1 MNSENFYSQLRLLD
15 NFRDIT
21 EPENF
26 VDVPDD
32 WYIVVTDI
40 RGSTKAIEAGKYKE
54 VNLLGACSIV
64 AVLNAVGKIEI
75 PFVFGGDGA
84 SLLIS
89 PSLLPAAKI
98 ALLATQQM
106 ANTEFDMDLRV
117 GAVPVKVAVAANYPV
132 KIAKF
137 KVSENYSQAVFIG
150 GGLTR
155 AAELIKDPVAGNI
168 YTFKNKNYGI
178 AATAD
183 FSGLECRWQDIP
195 SKYGEIVTLLVMVRE
210 EFGQHNY
217 QFYKKVIEKIEY
229 IYGKEDCLNPVDRE
243 NLKLTLNS
251 INLVKETLVMASNA
265 NWLERQLYLS
275 KIQLETAL
283 GSLLMNLK
291 VKTEELDWGVYK
303 DIAIAATDYRKF
315 DDMLRMVISGN
326 AWQRSQLT
334 EYLEQNYGEGTLVYG
349 LHVADRALMTCLV
362 FERNGQQVHFIDG
375 ADGGYALAAKDMK
388 QRMIKQL
395 IVDS

>member
-1 MNSENFYSQLRLLD
+1 MNSENFYSQLPLLD
-15 NFRDIT
+15 NFLKIT
-21 EPENF
+21 EIGNF

-32 WYIVVTDI
+32 WYIIVTDI
-40 RGSTKAIEAGKYKE
+40 RGSTKALEAGKYKE

-64 AVLNAVGKIEI
+64 AVLNVAGKTEI

-84 SLLIS
+84 SLLMG
-89 PSLLPAAKI
+89 PSLLPAAQK
-98 ALLATQQM
+98 ALLATQQL
-106 ANTEFDMDLRV
+106 AKTEFDLDLRV
-117 GAVPVKVAVAANYPV
+117 GVVPVKVVVAANYQL

-150 GGLTR
+150 GGLTH
-155 AAELIKDPVAGNI
+155 ATDLIKDSAAGNI
-168 YTFKNKNYGI
+168 YSIKNNGVSS
-178 AATAD
+178 TAD

-195 SKYGEIVTLLVMVRE
+195 SKYGEILTLLVMVRAD
-210 EFGQHNY
+210 FGQQSH
-217 QFYKKVIEKIEY
+217 QFYRNILKKIQY
-229 IYGKEDCLNPVDRE
+229 IYGEENSLNPIDRK

-251 INLVKETLVMASNA
+251 TKLIKETLVRASSA
-265 NWLERQLYLS
+265 SWLDRQLYLS

-326 AWQRSQLT
+326 EWRRKKLT
-334 EYLEQNYGEGTLVYG
+334 AYLERNYREGKLVYG
-349 LHVADRALMTCLV
+349 LHVSDRALMTCLV
-362 FERNGQQVHFIDG
+362 FERGGQQVHFVDG

-388 QRMIKQL
+388 QRMKE
-395 IVDS
+395 

>member
-1 MNSENFYSQLRLLD
+1 MNSENFYSQLPLLD
-15 NFRDIT
+15 NFLQIT
-21 EPENF
+21 EIGNF

-64 AVLNAVGKIEI
+64 AVLNVAGETEI

-84 SLLIS
+84 SLLMG
-89 PSLLPAAKI
+89 PSLLPAAQK
-98 ALLATQQM
+98 ALLATQQL
-106 ANTEFDMDLRV
+106 AKTEFDMDLRV
-117 GAVPVKVAVAANYPV
+117 GVVPVKVVVAANYPV

-155 AAELIKDPVAGNI
+155 ATELIKDQVAGNI
-168 YTFKNKNYGI
+168 YSIKNNGVSPK
-178 AATAD
+178 AD

-195 SKYGEIVTLLVMVRE
+195 SKYGEIVTLLVMVRSD
-210 EFGQHNY
+210 FYPQNH
-217 QFYKKVIEKIEY
+217 QFYRNILKKIQY
-229 IYGKEDCLNPVDRE
+229 IYGKENSLNPIDRK

-251 INLVKETLVMASNA
+251 TKLIAETLVRASSA
-265 NWLERQLYLS
+265 SWLDRQLYLS

-326 AWQRSQLT
+326 EWRRKKLT
-334 EYLEQNYGEGTLVYG
+334 GYLEKNYREGKLVYG
-349 LHVADRALMTCLV
+349 LHVSDRALMTCLV
-362 FERNGQQVHFIDG
+362 FERGGQQVHFVDG
-375 ADGGYALAAKDMK
+375 ADGGYALAAKEMK
-388 QRMIKQL
+388 QRINE
-395 IVDS
+395 

>member
-1 MNSENFYSQLRLLD
+1 
-15 NFRDIT
+15 
-21 EPENF
+21 
-26 VDVPDD
+26 
-32 WYIVVTDI
+32 
-40 RGSTKAIEAGKYKE
+40 
-54 VNLLGACSIV
+54 LGACSIV
-64 AVLNAVGKIEI
+64 AVLNVAGETEI

-84 SLLIS
+84 SLLMG
-89 PSLLPAAKI
+89 PSLLPAAQK
-98 ALLATQQM
+98 ALLATQQL
-106 ANTEFDMDLRV
+106 AKREFDMDLRV
-117 GAVPVKVAVAANYPV
+117 GVVPVKVVVAANYPL

-155 AAELIKDPVAGNI
+155 ATELIKDPVAGNI
-168 YTFKNKNYGI
+168 YSIKNNGVSS
-178 AATAD
+178 TAD

-195 SKYGEIVTLLVMVRE
+195 SKYGEIVTLLVMVRSD
-210 EFGQHNY
+210 FGPQSH
-217 QFYKKVIEKIEY
+217 QFYRNILKKIQY
-229 IYGKEDCLNPVDRE
+229 IYGKENSLNPIDRK

-251 INLVKETLVMASNA
+251 AKLIKETLVRASSA
-265 NWLERQLYLS
+265 SWLDRQLYLS

-326 AWQRSQLT
+326 EWRRKKLT
-334 EYLEQNYGEGTLVYG
+334 GYLERNYREGKLVYG
-349 LHVADRALMTCLV
+349 LHVSDRALMTCLV
-362 FERNGQQVHFIDG
+362 FERGGQQVHFVDG

-388 QRMIKQL
+388 QRMNE
-395 IVDS
+395 

>member
-1 MNSENFYSQLRLLD
+1 MNSENFYSALPLLD
-15 NFRDIT
+15 NFLKIT
-21 EPENF
+21 DLGNF

-54 VNLLGACSIV
+54 VNLLGACSIA
-64 AVLNAVGKIEI
+64 AVLNVAGKIEI
-75 PFVFGGDGA
+75 PFIFGGDGA
-84 SLLIS
+84 SLLMG

-106 ANTEFDMDLRV
+106 AKTEFDMDLRV
-117 GAVPVKVAVAANYPV
+117 GAVPVKVVVAANYPV

-155 AAELIKDPVAGNI
+155 ATELIKDPAAGNI
-168 YTFKNKNYGI
+168 YSIKNPGVSE
-178 AATAD
+178 TAD

-210 EFGQHNY
+210 DFGQQSH
-217 QFYKKVIEKIEY
+217 QFYRKIIKKIEY
-229 IYGKEDCLNPVDRE
+229 IYGKENSFNPIDRE

-251 INLVKETLVMASNA
+251 AKLIKETQVRASSDS
-265 NWLERQLYLS
+265 WLDRQMYLS
-275 KIQLETAL
+275 KIQLETAV

-326 AWQRSQLT
+326 EWRRKKLT
-334 EYLEQNYGEGTLVYG
+334 RYLERNYREGKLVYG
-349 LHVADRALMTCLV
+349 LQVSDRALMTCLV
-362 FERNGQQVHFIDG
+362 FERSGRQVHFVDG

-388 QRMIKQL
+388 QRMQN
-395 IVDS
+395 

>member
-1 MNSENFYSQLRLLD
+1 MNSENFYSQLPLLD
-15 NFRDIT
+15 NFLKIT
-21 EPENF
+21 DLGNF
-26 VDVPDD
+26 CDVPDD

-64 AVLNAVGKIEI
+64 AVLNVAGPTEI

-84 SLLIS
+84 SLLIG

-98 ALLATQQM
+98 ALLATQQL
-106 ANTEFDMDLRV
+106 AKTEFDMDLRV
-117 GAVPVKVAVAANYPV
+117 GVVPVKVVVAANYSV

-155 AAELIKDPVAGNI
+155 ATELIKDPAAGNI
-168 YTFKNKNYGI
+168 YSIKNNGI
-178 AATAD
+178 SATAD

-195 SKYGEIVTLLVMVRE
+195 STYGEIVTLLVMVRSD
-210 EFGQHNY
+210 FGQQSH
-217 QFYKKVIEKIEY
+217 QFYRNILKKIQY
-229 IYGKEDCLNPVDRE
+229 IYGKEDCLNPIARK

-251 INLVKETLVMASNA
+251 AKLIKETLVRASNA
-265 NWLERQLYLS
+265 SWLDRQLYLS
-275 KIQLETAL
+275 KIQLETGL

-303 DIAIAATDYRKF
+303 DMAIAATDYRKF

-326 AWQRSQLT
+326 EWRRKKLT
-334 EYLEQNYGEGTLVYG
+334 GYLERNYREGKLVYG
-349 LHVADRALMTCLV
+349 LHVSDRALMTCLV
-362 FERNGQQVHFIDG
+362 FERGGQQVHFIDG
-375 ADGGYALAAKDMK
+375 ADGGYTLAAKDMK
-388 QRMIKQL
+388 QRMNE
-395 IVDS
+395 

>member
-1 MNSENFYSQLRLLD
+1 MNSENFYSQLPLLD
-15 NFRDIT
+15 NFLKIT
-21 EPENF
+21 DLGNF

-64 AVLNAVGKIEI
+64 AVLNAAGETEI

-84 SLLIS
+84 SLLMG
-89 PSLLPAAKI
+89 PSLLPAAQK
-98 ALLATQQM
+98 ALLATQQL
-106 ANTEFDMDLRV
+106 AKREFDMDLRV
-117 GAVPVKVAVAANYPV
+117 GVVPVKVVVAANYPV

-137 KVSENYSQAVFIG
+137 KVSENYSQAVFSG

-155 AAELIKDPVAGNI
+155 ATELIKDPVAGNI
-168 YTFKNKNYGI
+168 YSIKNKGVSPK
-178 AATAD
+178 AD

-195 SKYGEIVTLLVMVRE
+195 SKYGEIVTLLVMVRAD
-210 EFGQHNY
+210 FYPQNH
-217 QFYKKVIEKIEY
+217 QFYRNILKKIQY
-229 IYGKEDCLNPVDRE
+229 IYGKENSLNPIDRK

-251 INLVKETLVMASNA
+251 AKLIKETLVRASSA
-265 NWLERQLYLS
+265 SWLDRQLYLS

-291 VKTEELDWGVYK
+291 VKTEDLDWGVYK

-326 AWQRSQLT
+326 EWRRKKLT
-334 EYLEQNYGEGTLVYG
+334 GYLEKNYREGKLVYG
-349 LHVADRALMTCLV
+349 LHVSDRALMTCLV
-362 FERNGQQVHFIDG
+362 FERGGQQVHFVDG

-388 QRMIKQL
+388 QRMNE
-395 IVDS
+395 

>member
-1 MNSENFYSQLRLLD
+1 MNSENFYSQLPLLD
-15 NFRDIT
+15 NFLKIS
-21 EPENF
+21 EIGNF

-40 RGSTKAIEAGKYKE
+40 RGSTKALEAGKYKE

-64 AVLNAVGKIEI
+64 AVLNVAGETEI

-84 SLLIS
+84 SLLMG
-89 PSLLPAAKI
+89 PSLLPAAQK
-98 ALLATQQM
+98 ALLATQQL
-106 ANTEFDMDLRV
+106 AKREFDMDLRV
-117 GAVPVKVAVAANYPV
+117 GVVPVKVVVAANYPV

-155 AAELIKDPVAGNI
+155 ATELIKDPVAGNI
-168 YTFKNKNYGI
+168 YSIKNKGVSS
-178 AATAD
+178 TAD

-195 SKYGEIVTLLVMVRE
+195 SKYGEIVTLLVMVRSD
-210 EFGQHNY
+210 FDPQSH
-217 QFYKKVIEKIEY
+217 QFYRNILKKIQY
-229 IYGKEDCLNPVDRE
+229 IYGKENSLNPIDRK

-251 INLVKETLVMASNA
+251 AKLIKETLVRASSA
-265 NWLERQLYLS
+265 SWLDRQLYLS

-326 AWQRSQLT
+326 EWRRKKLT
-334 EYLEQNYGEGTLVYG
+334 GYLERNYREGKLVYG
-349 LHVADRALMTCLV
+349 LHVSDRALMTCLV
-362 FERNGQQVHFIDG
+362 FERGGRQVHFVDG

-388 QRMIKQL
+388 ERMNE
-395 IVDS
+395 

>member
-1 MNSENFYSQLRLLD
+1 MNSENFYSQLPLLD
-15 NFRDIT
+15 NFIEIT
-21 EPENF
+21 DLGNF

-54 VNLLGACSIV
+54 INLLGACSIV
-64 AVLNAVGKIEI
+64 AVLNVAGQTEI
-75 PFVFGGDGA
+75 PFVFGGDGG
-84 SLLIS
+84 SLLIG
-89 PSLLPAAKI
+89 PSLLPAAQK
-98 ALLATQQM
+98 ALLATQQL
-106 ANTEFDMDLRV
+106 AKTQFDMDLRV
-117 GAVPVKVAVAANYPV
+117 GVVPVKVVVAANYPV

-155 AAELIKDPVAGNI
+155 ATELIKDPVAGNI
-168 YTFKNKNYGI
+168 YSIKNNGVSPK
-178 AATAD
+178 AD

-195 SKYGEIVTLLVMVRE
+195 SKYGEIVTLLVMVRSD
-210 EFGQHNY
+210 FGQQNHH
-217 QFYKKVIEKIEY
+217 FYRNILKEITY
-229 IYGKEDCLNPVDRE
+229 IYGEEIFLNPIQSK

-251 INLVKETLVMASNA
+251 TKLIKETLVRASSA
-265 NWLERQLYLS
+265 GWFDRHLYLS

-315 DDMLRMVISGN
+315 DDMLRMVISSN
-326 AWQRSQLT
+326 EWQRKKLT
-334 EYLEQNYGEGTLVYG
+334 RYLERNYREGKLVYG
-349 LHVADRALMTCLV
+349 LHISDRALMTCLV
-362 FERNGQQVHFIDG
+362 FERGGRQVHFVDG

-388 QRMIKQL
+388 QRMNE
-395 IVDS
+395 

>member
-1 MNSENFYSQLRLLD
+1 MNSENFYSQLPLLD
-15 NFRDIT
+15 NFLKIT
-21 EPENF
+21 DLGNF

-64 AVLNAVGKIEI
+64 AVLNAAGETEI

-84 SLLIS
+84 SLLMG
-89 PSLLPAAKI
+89 PSLLPAAQK
-98 ALLATQQM
+98 ALLATQQL
-106 ANTEFDMDLRV
+106 AKREFDMDLRV
-117 GAVPVKVAVAANYPV
+117 GVVPVKVVVAANYPV

-137 KVSENYSQAVFIG
+137 KVSENYSQAVFSG

-155 AAELIKDPVAGNI
+155 ATELIKDPVAGNI
-168 YTFKNKNYGI
+168 YSIKNKGVSPK
-178 AATAD
+178 AD

-195 SKYGEIVTLLVMVRE
+195 SKYGEIVTLLVMVRSD
-210 EFGQHNY
+210 FDPHSH
-217 QFYKKVIEKIEY
+217 QFYRNILKKIQY
-229 IYGKEDCLNPVDRE
+229 IYGKENSLNPIDRK

-251 INLVKETLVMASNA
+251 AKLIKETLVRASSA
-265 NWLERQLYLS
+265 SWLDRQLYLS

-291 VKTEELDWGVYK
+291 VKTEDLDWGVYK

-326 AWQRSQLT
+326 EWRRKKLT
-334 EYLEQNYGEGTLVYG
+334 GYLEKNYREGKLVYG
-349 LHVADRALMTCLV
+349 LHVSDRALMTCLV
-362 FERNGQQVHFIDG
+362 FERGGQQVHFVDG

-388 QRMIKQL
+388 QRMNE
-395 IVDS
+395 

>member
-1 MNSENFYSQLRLLD
+1 MNSENFYSQLPLLD
-15 NFRDIT
+15 NFLKIT
-21 EPENF
+21 DLGNF
-26 VDVPDD
+26 VDVPED

-64 AVLNAVGKIEI
+64 AVLNVAGKTEI

-84 SLLIS
+84 SLLMG
-89 PSLLPAAKI
+89 PSLLPAAQK
-98 ALLATQQM
+98 ALLATQQL
-106 ANTEFDMDLRV
+106 AKREFDMDLRV
-117 GAVPVKVAVAANYPV
+117 GVVPVKVVVAANYPV

-155 AAELIKDPVAGNI
+155 ATELIKDPVAGNI
-168 YTFKNKNYGI
+168 YSIKNKGVSPK
-178 AATAD
+178 AD

-195 SKYGEIVTLLVMVRE
+195 SKYGEIVTLLVMVRSD
-210 EFGQHNY
+210 FYPQNH
-217 QFYKKVIEKIEY
+217 QFYRNILTRIQY
-229 IYGKEDCLNPVDRE
+229 IYGKENSLNPIDRK
-243 NLKLTLNS
+243 NLKLALNS
-251 INLVKETLVMASNA
+251 TKLIKETLVRASSA
-265 NWLERQLYLS
+265 GWLDRQLYLS

-303 DIAIAATDYRKF
+303 DIALAATDYRKF

-326 AWQRSQLT
+326 EWRRKKLT
-334 EYLEQNYGEGTLVYG
+334 RYLERNYREGKLVYG
-349 LHVADRALMTCLV
+349 LHVSDRALMTCLV
-362 FERNGQQVHFIDG
+362 FERGGRQVHFVDG

-388 QRMIKQL
+388 ERMNNG
-395 IVDS
+395 

>member
-1 MNSENFYSQLRLLD
+1 MNSENFYSQLPLLD
-15 NFRDIT
+15 NFLKIT
-21 EPENF
+21 EIGNF

-64 AVLNAVGKIEI
+64 AVLNVAGETEI

-84 SLLIS
+84 SLLMG
-89 PSLLPAAKI
+89 PSLLPAAQK
-98 ALLATQQM
+98 ALLATQQL
-106 ANTEFDMDLRV
+106 AKREFDMDLRV
-117 GAVPVKVAVAANYPV
+117 GVVPVKLVVAANYPV

-155 AAELIKDPVAGNI
+155 ATELIKDPVAGNI
-168 YTFKNKNYGI
+168 YSIKNKGVSPKAN
-178 AATAD
+178 

-195 SKYGEIVTLLVMVRE
+195 SKYGEIVTLLVMVRS
-210 EFGQHNY
+210 EFYPQNH
-217 QFYKKVIEKIEY
+217 QFYRNILTRIQY
-229 IYGKEDCLNPVDRE
+229 IYGKENSLNPIDRK
-243 NLKLTLNS
+243 NLKLALNS
-251 INLVKETLVMASNA
+251 TKLIKETLVRASSA
-265 NWLERQLYLS
+265 GWLDRQLYLS

-303 DIAIAATDYRKF
+303 DIALAATDYRKF

-326 AWQRSQLT
+326 EWRRKKLT
-334 EYLEQNYGEGTLVYG
+334 GYLEKNYREGKLVYG
-349 LHVADRALMTCLV
+349 LHVSDRALMTCLV
-362 FERNGQQVHFIDG
+362 FERGGQQVHFVDG

-388 QRMIKQL
+388 ERMNE
-395 IVDS
+395 

>member
-1 MNSENFYSQLRLLD
+1 MDSENFYSQLPLLD
-15 NFRDIT
+15 TFLQITDIGNF
-21 EPENF
+21 F
-26 VDVPDD
+26 DVPDD

-64 AVLNAVGKIEI
+64 AVLNAAGETEI

-84 SLLIS
+84 SLLMG
-89 PSLLPAAKI
+89 PSLLPAAQK
-98 ALLATQQM
+98 ALRATQQL
-106 ANTEFDMDLRV
+106 AKREFDMDLRV
-117 GAVPVKVAVAANYPV
+117 GVVPVKVVLAANYSL

-150 GGLTR
+150 GGLTH
-155 AAELIKDPVAGNI
+155 ATELIKDPVVGNT
-168 YTFKNKNYGI
+168 YSLKNNGVSP
-178 AATAD
+178 TAD

-195 SKYGEIVTLLVMVRE
+195 SKYGEIVTLLVMVRSD
-210 EFGQHNY
+210 FGQQSHH
-217 QFYKKVIEKIEY
+217 FYRNILKKIKY
-229 IYGKEDCLNPVDRE
+229 IYGEDFFLNPIQSQ

-251 INLVKETLVMASNA
+251 TKLIKETRVMARSA
-265 NWLERQLYLS
+265 SWLDRQLYLS

-283 GSLLMNLK
+283 GSVLMNLK

-326 AWQRSQLT
+326 EWQRKKLT
-334 EYLEQNYGEGTLVYG
+334 GYLERNYREGKLVYG
-349 LHVADRALMTCLV
+349 LHVSDRALMTCLV
-362 FERNGQQVHFIDG
+362 FERGGRQVHFVDG

-388 QRMIKQL
+388 QRMNE
-395 IVDS
+395 

>member
-1 MNSENFYSQLRLLD
+1 MNSETFYSELPLVD

-32 WYIVVTDI
+32 WYILVTDI
-40 RGSTKAIEAGKYKE
+40 RGSTKAIEAGRYKE

-64 AVLNAVGKIEI
+64 AVLNAVGPIEI

-84 SLLIS
+84 TLLIC

-98 ALLATQQM
+98 ALLATKQM
-106 ANTEFDMDLRV
+106 AKTEFDMDLRV
-117 GAVPVKVAVAANYPV
+117 GAVPVKVVVAANFPV

-137 KVSENYSQAVFIG
+137 KVSENYSQAVFSG

-155 AAELIKDPVAGNI
+155 ATELIKDPVAGNI
-168 YTFKNKNYGI
+168 YTFKNKNNRVSP
-178 AATAD
+178 TAD

-210 EFGQHNY
+210 EFGQQSHLIY
-217 QFYKKVIEKIEY
+217 RKVLKIIEY
-229 IYGKEDCLNPVDRE
+229 IYGKEDYLNPIDRQ

-251 INLVKETLVMASNA
+251 ANLIKETLVRASGCS
-265 NWLERQLYLS
+265 WLDRQVYLS

-291 VKTEELDWGVYK
+291 VKTEDLDWGVYK

-326 AWQRSQLT
+326 ASQRKKLT
-334 EYLEQNYGEGTLVYG
+334 GYLEKNYREGKLVYG
-349 LHVADRALMTCLV
+349 LHVANRALMTCLV

-388 QRMIKQL
+388 HRMQ
-395 IVDS
+395 D

>member
-1 MNSENFYSQLRLLD
+1 MNSENFYSQLPLLD
-15 NFRDIT
+15 NFLKIT
-21 EPENF
+21 DLGNF

-64 AVLNAVGKIEI
+64 AVLNAAGETEI

-84 SLLIS
+84 SLLMG
-89 PSLLPAAKI
+89 PSLLPAAQK
-98 ALLATQQM
+98 ALLATQQL
-106 ANTEFDMDLRV
+106 AKREFDMDLRV
-117 GAVPVKVAVAANYPV
+117 GVVPVKVVVAANYPV

-137 KVSENYSQAVFIG
+137 KVSENYSQAVFSG

-155 AAELIKDPVAGNI
+155 ATELIKDPVAGNI
-168 YTFKNKNYGI
+168 YSIKNKGVSPK
-178 AATAD
+178 AD

-195 SKYGEIVTLLVMVRE
+195 SKYGEIVTLLVMVRSDL
-210 EFGQHNY
+210 GPQSH
-217 QFYKKVIEKIEY
+217 QFYRNILKKIQY
-229 IYGKEDCLNPVDRE
+229 IYGKENSLNPIDRK

-251 INLVKETLVMASNA
+251 AKLIKETLVRASSA
-265 NWLERQLYLS
+265 SWLDRQLYLS

-291 VKTEELDWGVYK
+291 VKTEDLDWGVYK

-326 AWQRSQLT
+326 EWRRKKLT
-334 EYLEQNYGEGTLVYG
+334 GYLEKNYREGKLVYG
-349 LHVADRALMTCLV
+349 LHVSDRALMTCLV
-362 FERNGQQVHFIDG
+362 FERGGQQVHFVDG

-388 QRMIKQL
+388 QRMNE
-395 IVDS
+395 

>member
-1 MNSENFYSQLRLLD
+1 MNSEDFYSQLPLLD
-15 NFRDIT
+15 NFLQIT
-21 EPENF
+21 EIGNF

-40 RGSTKAIEAGKYKE
+40 RGSTQAIEAGKYKE

-64 AVLNAVGKIEI
+64 AVLNVAGKTEI

-84 SLLIS
+84 SLLMG
-89 PSLLPAAKI
+89 PSLLPAAKK
-98 ALLATQQM
+98 ALLATQQL
-106 ANTEFDMDLRV
+106 AKTEFDMDLRV
-117 GAVPVKVAVAANYPV
+117 GVVPVKVVVAANYPV

-155 AAELIKDPVAGNI
+155 ATELIKDPVAGNI
-168 YTFKNKNYGI
+168 YSIKNNGVSSR
-178 AATAD
+178 AD

-195 SKYGEIVTLLVMVRE
+195 SKYGEIVTLLVMVRSDS
-210 EFGQHNY
+210 GPQNH
-217 QFYKKVIEKIEY
+217 QFYRNILKKIQY
-229 IYGKEDCLNPVDRE
+229 IYGEEKSLNPIDPK

-251 INLVKETLVMASNA
+251 TKLIKETLVRASSA
-265 NWLERQLYLS
+265 SWLDRQLYLS

-303 DIAIAATDYRKF
+303 DISIAATDYRKF

-326 AWQRSQLT
+326 EWRRKKLT
-334 EYLEQNYGEGTLVYG
+334 GYLERNYREGKLVYG
-349 LHVADRALMTCLV
+349 LHVSDRALMTCLV
-362 FERNGQQVHFIDG
+362 FERGGRQVHFVDG

-388 QRMIKQL
+388 QRMKE
-395 IVDS
+395 

>member
-1 MNSENFYSQLRLLD
+1 MNSENFYSELPLLD
-15 NFRDIT
+15 NFIQIT
-21 EPENF
+21 AQDNF

-40 RGSTKAIEAGKYKE
+40 RGSTKAIEAGRYKD

-64 AVLNAVGKIEI
+64 AVLNIADKSGI

-84 SLLIS
+84 TLLMG
-89 PSLLPAAKI
+89 PSLLPAAQK

-106 ANTEFDMDLRV
+106 AKTKFDMDLRV
-117 GAVPVKVAVAANYPV
+117 GAVPVKVVAANYPV

-155 AAELIKDPVAGNI
+155 ATELIKDPAAGNI
-168 YTFKNKNYGI
+168 YLFKKTDNGI
-178 AATAD
+178 SATAD

-195 SKYGEIVTLLVMVRE
+195 SKHGEIVTLLVSVRE
-210 EFGQHNY
+210 DLGQQSNLIY
-217 QFYKKVIEKIEY
+217 RKVLKIIEY
-229 IYGKEDCLNPVDRE
+229 IYGKEDCLNPIERQ

-251 INLVKETLVMASNA
+251 ANLIKETLVRASNA
-265 NWLERQLYLS
+265 SWLDRQLYLS

-283 GSLLMNLK
+283 GSVLMNLN
-291 VKTEELDWGVYK
+291 VKTKELDWGVYK

-326 AWQRSQLT
+326 ESQRKKLT
-334 EYLEQNYGEGTLVYG
+334 GYLEKNYQEGNLVYG
-349 LHVADRALMTCLV
+349 LHVTDRVLMTCLV
-362 FERNGQQVHFIDG
+362 FERNGQQVHFVDG

-388 QRMIKQL
+388 QRMSN
-395 IVDS
+395 D

>member
-1 MNSENFYSQLRLLD
+1 MNSENFYSQLPLLD
-15 NFRDIT
+15 NFIQIT
-21 EPENF
+21 DLGNF
-26 VDVPDD
+26 FDVPED

-40 RGSTKAIEAGKYKE
+40 RGSTQAIEAGKYKE

-64 AVLNAVGKIEI
+64 AVLNVAGKTEI

-84 SLLIS
+84 SLLMG
-89 PSLLPAAKI
+89 PSLLPAAQK
-98 ALLATQQM
+98 ALLATQQL
-106 ANTEFDMDLRV
+106 AKTHFDMDLRV
-117 GAVPVKVAVAANYPV
+117 GVVPVKVVVAANYPV

-137 KVSENYSQAVFIG
+137 KVSENYSQAVFVG

-155 AAELIKDPVAGNI
+155 ATELIKDPIAGKI
-168 YTFKNKNYGI
+168 YSIKNNGVSPK
-178 AATAD
+178 AD

-195 SKYGEIVTLLVMVRE
+195 SKYGEIVTLLVMVRAD
-210 EFGQHNY
+210 FGQHSH
-217 QFYKKVIEKIEY
+217 QFYRNILKKIQY
-229 IYGKEDCLNPVDRE
+229 IYGKENSLNPIDRK

-251 INLVKETLVMASNA
+251 TKLIKETLVRASSA
-265 NWLERQLYLS
+265 SWLDRQLYLS

-303 DIAIAATDYRKF
+303 DMAIAATDYRKF

-326 AWQRSQLT
+326 EWRRKKLT
-334 EYLEQNYGEGTLVYG
+334 RYLERNYREGKLVYG
-349 LHVADRALMTCLV
+349 LHVSDRALMTCLV
-362 FERNGQQVHFIDG
+362 FERGGRQVHFVDG

-388 QRMIKQL
+388 QRMNE
-395 IVDS
+395 

>member
-1 MNSENFYSQLRLLD
+1 MNSENFYSELPLLD
-15 NFRDIT
+15 NFIKIT
-21 EPENF
+21 DLGNF

-32 WYIVVTDI
+32 WYIIVTDI
-40 RGSTKAIEAGKYKE
+40 RGSTKAIESGKYKE

-64 AVLNAVGKIEI
+64 AVLNAATPIEI

-84 SLLIS
+84 SLLMG

-98 ALLATQQM
+98 ALLAIQQL
-106 ANTEFDMDLRV
+106 AKTEFDMDLRV
-117 GAVPVKVAVAANYPV
+117 GAVPVKVVVAANFPV

-155 AAELIKDPVAGNI
+155 ATELIKDPVAGKA
-168 YTFKNKNYGI
+168 YSFKNKNNGVSP
-178 AATAD
+178 TAD

-210 EFGQHNY
+210 DFGQQSH
-217 QFYKKVIEKIEY
+217 QFYRKIIKKIEY
-229 IYGKEDCLNPVDRE
+229 IYGKENSLNPIDRE

-251 INLVKETLVMASNA
+251 TKLIKETLVRASNA
-265 NWLERQLYLS
+265 SWLDRQLYLS
-275 KIQLETAL
+275 KIQLETAV

-315 DDMLRMVISGN
+315 DDMLKMVISGN
-326 AWQRSQLT
+326 EWRRKKLT
-334 EYLEQNYGEGTLVYG
+334 RYLEKNYREGKLVYG

-362 FERNGQQVHFIDG
+362 FERNGRQVHFIDG

-388 QRMIKQL
+388 QRMQ
-395 IVDS
+395 D

>member
-1 MNSENFYSQLRLLD
+1 MNSENFYSQLPLLD
-15 NFRDIT
+15 NFLKIT
-21 EPENF
+21 EIGNF

-40 RGSTKAIEAGKYKE
+40 RGSTQAIEAGKYKE

-64 AVLNAVGKIEI
+64 AVLNVAGETEI

-84 SLLIS
+84 SLLMG
-89 PSLLPAAKI
+89 PSLLPAAQK
-98 ALLATQQM
+98 ALLATQQL
-106 ANTEFDMDLRV
+106 AKTQFDLDLRV
-117 GAVPVKVAVAANYPV
+117 GVVPVKVVVAANYPV

-137 KVSENYSQAVFIG
+137 KVSENYSQAIFIG

-155 AAELIKDPVAGNI
+155 ATELIKDPVAGNI
-168 YTFKNKNYGI
+168 YTIKNNGVSS
-178 AATAD
+178 TAD

-195 SKYGEIVTLLVMVRE
+195 SKYGEIVTLLVMVQAD
-210 EFGQHNY
+210 FGQQSHH
-217 QFYKKVIEKIEY
+217 FYRNILKKIKY
-229 IYGKEDCLNPVDRE
+229 IYGEEILLNPIQSK
-243 NLKLTLNS
+243 NLKLTFNS
-251 INLVKETLVMASNA
+251 TKLIKESRVRASSA
-265 NWLERQLYLS
+265 GWLDRQLYLS

-303 DIAIAATDYRKF
+303 NIAIAATDYRKF

-326 AWQRSQLT
+326 EWQRKKLT
-334 EYLEQNYGEGTLVYG
+334 GYLERNYREGKLVYG
-349 LHVADRALMTCLV
+349 LHVSDRALMTCLV
-362 FERNGQQVHFIDG
+362 FERGGRQVHFVDG

-388 QRMIKQL
+388 QRMNE
-395 IVDS
+395 

>member
-1 MNSENFYSQLRLLD
+1 MNSENFYSQLPLLD
-15 NFRDIT
+15 NFLKIT
-21 EPENF
+21 DLGNF

-40 RGSTKAIEAGKYKE
+40 RGSTQAIEAGKYKE

-64 AVLNAVGKIEI
+64 AVLNAAGETEI

-84 SLLIS
+84 SLLMG
-89 PSLLPAAKI
+89 PSLLPAAQK
-98 ALLATQQM
+98 ALLATQQL
-106 ANTEFDMDLRV
+106 AKREFDMDLRV
-117 GAVPVKVAVAANYPV
+117 GVVPVKVVVAANYPV

-155 AAELIKDPVAGNI
+155 ATELIKDPVAGNVYSI
-168 YTFKNKNYGI
+168 KNNGVSPK
-178 AATAD
+178 AD

-195 SKYGEIVTLLVMVRE
+195 SKYGEIVTLLVMVRSD
-210 EFGQHNY
+210 FGPQSHH
-217 QFYKKVIEKIEY
+217 FYRKILKKIQY
-229 IYGKEDCLNPVDRE
+229 IYGKENSLNPIDRK
-243 NLKLTLNS
+243 NLNLTLNS
-251 INLVKETLVMASNA
+251 TKLITETLVRASSA
-265 NWLERQLYLS
+265 SWLDRQLYLS

-303 DIAIAATDYRKF
+303 NIAIAATDYRKF

-326 AWQRSQLT
+326 EWRRKKLT
-334 EYLEQNYGEGTLVYG
+334 GYLERNYREGKLVYG
-349 LHVADRALMTCLV
+349 LHVSDRALMTCLV
-362 FERNGQQVHFIDG
+362 FERGGRQVHFVDG

-388 QRMIKQL
+388 QRMNE
-395 IVDS
+395 

>member
-1 MNSENFYSQLRLLD
+1 MDSENFYSQLPLLD
-15 NFRDIT
+15 NFLKIT
-21 EPENF
+21 DLGNF

-40 RGSTKAIEAGKYKE
+40 RGSTQAIEAGKYKE

-64 AVLNAVGKIEI
+64 AVLNVAGQTEI
-75 PFVFGGDGA
+75 PFVFGGDGG
-84 SLLIS
+84 SLLIG
-89 PSLLPAAKI
+89 PSLLLAAQK
-98 ALLATQQM
+98 ALLATQQL
-106 ANTEFDMDLRV
+106 AKREFDMDLRV
-117 GAVPVKVAVAANYPV
+117 GVVPVKVVVAANYQV

-155 AAELIKDPVAGNI
+155 ATELIKDQAAGNI
-168 YTFKNKNYGI
+168 YSIKNNGVSP
-178 AATAD
+178 TAD

-195 SKYGEIVTLLVMVRE
+195 SKYGEIVTLLVMVRSDL
-210 EFGQHNY
+210 GKQSH
-217 QFYKKVIEKIEY
+217 QFYRNIFKKINY
-229 IYGKEDCLNPVDRE
+229 IYGKENSLNPIDSK

-251 INLVKETLVMASNA
+251 TKLIQETLVRASSA
-265 NWLERQLYLS
+265 SWLDRQLYLS

-326 AWQRSQLT
+326 EWQRKKLT
-334 EYLEQNYGEGTLVYG
+334 GYLERNYREGKLVYG
-349 LHVADRALMTCLV
+349 LHVSDRALMTCLV
-362 FERNGQQVHFIDG
+362 FERGGRQVHFVDG

-388 QRMIKQL
+388 QRMNE
-395 IVDS
+395 

>member
-1 MNSENFYSQLRLLD
+1 MNSENFYSQLPLLD
-15 NFRDIT
+15 NFLKIT
-21 EPENF
+21 EIGNF

-32 WYIVVTDI
+32 WYIIVTDI

-64 AVLNAVGKIEI
+64 AVLNVAGKTEI

-84 SLLIS
+84 SLLMG
-89 PSLLPAAKI
+89 PSLLPAAQK
-98 ALLATQQM
+98 ALLATQQL
-106 ANTEFDMDLRV
+106 AKTEFDMDLRV
-117 GAVPVKVAVAANYPV
+117 GVVPVKVVVAANYPV

-155 AAELIKDPVAGNI
+155 ATELIKDSAAGNI
-168 YTFKNKNYGI
+168 YSIKNNGVSS
-178 AATAD
+178 TAD

-195 SKYGEIVTLLVMVRE
+195 SKYGEIVTLLVMVRAD
-210 EFGQHNY
+210 FGQQSHH
-217 QFYKKVIEKIEY
+217 FYRNILKKIKY
-229 IYGKEDCLNPVDRE
+229 IYGEENSLNPIDSK

-251 INLVKETLVMASNA
+251 TKLIKETLVRASSA
-265 NWLERQLYLS
+265 GWLDRQLYLS

-326 AWQRSQLT
+326 EWRRIKLT
-334 EYLEQNYGEGTLVYG
+334 RYLERNYRKGKLVYG
-349 LHVADRALMTCLV
+349 LHVSDRALMTCLV
-362 FERNGQQVHFIDG
+362 FERGGQQVHFVDG

-388 QRMIKQL
+388 QRMNE
-395 IVDS
+395 

>member
-1 MNSENFYSQLRLLD
+1 MNSENFYSQLPLLD
-15 NFRDIT
+15 NFIKIT
-21 EPENF
+21 DLGNF

-40 RGSTKAIEAGKYKE
+40 RASTKAIEAGKYKE

-64 AVLNAVGKIEI
+64 AVLNVAGKIEI

-84 SLLIS
+84 TLLVGR
-89 PSLLPAAKI
+89 SLLPAAKI

-106 ANTEFDMDLRV
+106 AKTKFDMDLRV
-117 GAVPVKVAVAANYPV
+117 GAVPVKVVVAANFPV

-137 KVSENYSQAVFIG
+137 KVSDNYSQAILVG

-155 AAELIKDPVAGNI
+155 ATELIKDPVAGKS
-168 YTFKNKNYGI
+168 YTFKNKNNGVSP
-178 AATAD
+178 TAD

-210 EFGQHNY
+210 DFGQQSHL
-217 QFYKKVIEKIEY
+217 FYRKIIKKIEY
-229 IYGKEDCLNPVDRE
+229 IYGKENSLNPIDRE

-251 INLVKETLVMASNA
+251 AKLIKETLVRASSA
-265 NWLERQLYLS
+265 SWLDRQMYLS
-275 KIQLETAL
+275 KIQLETAV

-326 AWQRSQLT
+326 EWRRKKLT
-334 EYLEQNYGEGTLVYG
+334 RYLERNYREGKLVYG

-362 FERNGQQVHFIDG
+362 FERNGRQVHFVDG

-388 QRMIKQL
+388 QRMQ
-395 IVDS
+395 D

>member
-1 MNSENFYSQLRLLD
+1 MNSENFYSQLPLLD

-32 WYIVVTDI
+32 WYIIVTDI
-40 RGSTKAIEAGKYKE
+40 RGSTKAIEAGRYKE
-54 VNLLGACSIV
+54 VNLLGASSIV
-64 AVLNAVGKIEI
+64 AVLNAVGKNEI

-106 ANTEFDMDLRV
+106 AKAEFDLDLRV
-117 GAVPVKVAVAANYPV
+117 GAVPVKVVVAANYPV

-137 KVSENYSQAVFIG
+137 KVSENYTQAVFIG
-150 GGLTR
+150 GGLTH
-155 AAELIKDPVAGNI
+155 AAELIKDPVASNI
-168 YTFKNKNYGI
+168 YTFKNNGVSP
-178 AATAD
+178 TAD

-210 EFGQHNY
+210 DFRQHDHQLYRN
-217 QFYKKVIEKIEY
+217 ILEKIEY
-229 IYGKEDCLNPVDRE
+229 VYGKEDSLNPIDRQ
-243 NLKLTLNS
+243 NFKLTLNS
-251 INLVKETLVMASNA
+251 ANLIKETLVRASNCS
-265 NWLERQLYLS
+265 WLDRQMYLS
-275 KIQLETAL
+275 KIQLDTAL

-291 VKTEELDWGVYK
+291 VKTEDLDWGVYK

-326 AWQRSQLT
+326 GWQRKKLT
-334 EYLEQNYGEGTLVYG
+334 GYLEQNYREGKLVYG
-349 LHVADRALMTCLV
+349 LHVTDRALMTCLV

-395 IVDS
+395 TVDS

>member
-1 MNSENFYSQLRLLD
+1 MNSENFYSQLPLLH
-15 NFRDIT
+15 NFLKIT
-21 EPENF
+21 DRGNF

-32 WYIVVTDI
+32 WYIDVTDI

-64 AVLNAVGKIEI
+64 AVLNAAGETEI

-84 SLLIS
+84 SLLMG
-89 PSLLPAAKI
+89 PSLLPAAQK
-98 ALLATQQM
+98 ALLATQQL
-106 ANTEFDMDLRV
+106 AKREFHLDLRV
-117 GAVPVKVAVAANYPV
+117 GVVPVKVVVAANYPV

-155 AAELIKDPVAGNI
+155 ATELIKDPVAGNI
-168 YTFKNKNYGI
+168 YSINSKGVSPK
-178 AATAD
+178 AD

-195 SKYGEIVTLLVMVRE
+195 SKYGEIVTLLVMVRSD
-210 EFGQHNY
+210 FGPQSHHCYRNIL
-217 QFYKKVIEKIEY
+217 KKIQY
-229 IYGKEDCLNPVDRE
+229 IYGKENSLNPIDRK
-243 NLKLTLNS
+243 NLKYTLNS
-251 INLVKETLVMASNA
+251 AKLIKETLVRASSA
-265 NWLERQLYLS
+265 SWLDRQLYLS

-326 AWQRSQLT
+326 EWRRKKLT
-334 EYLEQNYGEGTLVYG
+334 GYLERNYREGKLVYG
-349 LHVADRALMTCLV
+349 LHVSDRALMTCLV
-362 FERNGQQVHFIDG
+362 FERGGRQVHFVDG

-388 QRMIKQL
+388 QRMNE
-395 IVDS
+395 

>member
-1 MNSENFYSQLRLLD
+1 MNSENFYSQLPLLD
-15 NFRDIT
+15 NFLQIT
-21 EPENF
+21 EIGNF
-26 VDVPDD
+26 FDVPDD
-32 WYIVVTDI
+32 WYIVITDI

-64 AVLNAVGKIEI
+64 AVLNVAGQTEI

-84 SLLIS
+84 TLLMG

-106 ANTEFDMDLRV
+106 AKTQFDMDLRV
-117 GAVPVKVAVAANYPV
+117 GAVPVQVVAANYPV

-137 KVSENYSQAVFIG
+137 KVSENYSQAVFSG

-155 AAELIKDPVAGNI
+155 ATELIKDPAAGNI
-168 YTFKNKNYGI
+168 YSIKNNGI
-178 AATAD
+178 SATAD

-210 EFGQHNY
+210 DFGQQTH
-217 QFYKKVIEKIEY
+217 QFYRKIIKKIEY
-229 IYGKEDCLNPVDRE
+229 IYGKEDCLNPIDHK
-243 NLKLTLNS
+243 NLKLTLDS
-251 INLVKETLVMASNA
+251 TKLIKETLVRASNA
-265 NWLERQLYLS
+265 SWLDRQLYLS
-275 KIQLETAL
+275 KIQLETAV

-326 AWQRSQLT
+326 EWRRKKLT
-334 EYLEQNYGEGTLVYG
+334 GYLERNYREGKLVYG
-349 LHVADRALMTCLV
+349 LHVSDRALMTCLV
-362 FERNGQQVHFIDG
+362 FERGGQQVHFIDG
-375 ADGGYALAAKDMK
+375 ADGGYTLAAKDMK
-388 QRMIKQL
+388 QRMNE
-395 IVDS
+395 

>member
-1 MNSENFYSQLRLLD
+1 MNSENFYSQLPLLD
-15 NFRDIT
+15 NFLKIT
-21 EPENF
+21 DLGNF
-26 VDVPDD
+26 VDVPED

-64 AVLNAVGKIEI
+64 AVLNAAGETEI

-84 SLLIS
+84 SLLMG
-89 PSLLPAAKI
+89 PSLLPAAQK
-98 ALLATQQM
+98 ALLATQQL
-106 ANTEFDMDLRV
+106 AKREFDMDLRV
-117 GAVPVKVAVAANYPV
+117 GAVPIKVVIAANYPV

-150 GGLTR
+150 GLTR
-155 AAELIKDPVAGNI
+155 ATELIKDPVAGNI
-168 YTFKNKNYGI
+168 YSIKNNGVSPK
-178 AATAD
+178 AD

-195 SKYGEIVTLLVMVRE
+195 SKYGEIVTLLVMVRSD
-210 EFGQHNY
+210 FDPQSH
-217 QFYKKVIEKIEY
+217 QFYRNILKKIQY
-229 IYGKEDCLNPVDRE
+229 IYGKENSLNPIDSK

-251 INLVKETLVMASNA
+251 AKLIKETLVRASSA
-265 NWLERQLYLS
+265 SWLDRQLYLS

-303 DIAIAATDYRKF
+303 DMAIAATDYRKF

-326 AWQRSQLT
+326 EWRRKKLT
-334 EYLEQNYGEGTLVYG
+334 RYLERNYREGKLVYG
-349 LHVADRALMTCLV
+349 LHVSDRALMTCLV
-362 FERNGQQVHFIDG
+362 FERGGRQVHFVDG

-388 QRMIKQL
+388 QRMNE
-395 IVDS
+395 

>member
-1 MNSENFYSQLRLLD
+1 MNSENFYSQLPLLD
-15 NFRDIT
+15 NFLKIT
-21 EPENF
+21 DLSNF
-26 VDVPDD
+26 FDVPDD
-32 WYIVVTDI
+32 WYIIVTDI

-64 AVLNAVGKIEI
+64 AVLNIAGKTEI

-84 SLLIS
+84 SLLMG

-106 ANTEFDMDLRV
+106 AKTQFDMDLRV
-117 GAVPVKVAVAANYPV
+117 GAVPVKVVAANYPV
-132 KIAKF
+132 KIAKV

-155 AAELIKDPVAGNI
+155 ATELIKDPAAGNI
-168 YTFKNKNYGI
+168 YNFKNTNNGI
-178 AATAD
+178 SATAD

-195 SKYGEIVTLLVMVRE
+195 SKHGEIVTLLVGVRE
-210 EFGQHNY
+210 DLGQQSNLIY
-217 QFYKKVIEKIEY
+217 RKVLKIIEY
-229 IYGKEDCLNPVDRE
+229 IYGKEDCLNPIERQ

-251 INLVKETLVMASNA
+251 AKLIKETLVRASNA
-265 NWLERQLYLS
+265 SWLDRQLYLS

-283 GSLLMNLK
+283 GSVLMNLN
-291 VKTEELDWGVYK
+291 VKTKELDWGVYK
-303 DIAIAATDYRKF
+303 DIALAATDYRKF

-326 AWQRSQLT
+326 ESQRKKLT
-334 EYLEQNYGEGTLVYG
+334 GYLEKNYREGKLVYG
-349 LHVADRALMTCLV
+349 LHVTDRVLMTCLV
-362 FERNGQQVHFIDG
+362 FERNGRQVHFVDG

-388 QRMIKQL
+388 QRMNE
-395 IVDS
+395 

>member
-1 MNSENFYSQLRLLD
+1 MNSENFYSELPLLN

-21 EPENF
+21 DLGNF

-32 WYIVVTDI
+32 WYIIVTDI

-64 AVLNAVGKIEI
+64 AVLNVAAPIEI

-84 SLLIS
+84 SLLIC
-89 PSLLPAAKI
+89 PQLLPAAKI

-106 ANTEFDMDLRV
+106 AKNEFDMDLRV

-137 KVSENYSQAVFIG
+137 KVSDNYSQAVFIG

-168 YTFKNKNYGI
+168 YTFKNNGI

-210 EFGQHNY
+210 DFGQQNHQLYRN
-217 QFYKKVIEKIEY
+217 ILEKIEY
-229 IYGKEDCLNPVDRE
+229 IYGKEDSLNPIYSQ

-251 INLVKETLVMASNA
+251 AKLIKETLVRASNCS
-265 NWLERQLYLS
+265 WLDRQMYLS

-326 AWQRSQLT
+326 GWQRSKLT
-334 EYLEQNYGEGTLVYG
+334 EYLEQNYREGKLVYG
-349 LHVADRALMTCLV
+349 LHVTNRALMTCLV
-362 FERNGQQVHFIDG
+362 FERSGQQVHFIDG

-388 QRMIKQL
+388 QRMMN
-395 IVDS
+395 DE

>member
-1 MNSENFYSQLRLLD
+1 MNSENFYSQLPLLD
-15 NFRDIT
+15 NFLQIS
-21 EPENF
+21 EIGNF

-40 RGSTKAIEAGKYKE
+40 RGSTQAIESGKYKE

-64 AVLNAVGKIEI
+64 AVLNVAGKTEI

-84 SLLIS
+84 SILMG
-89 PSLLPAAKI
+89 PSLLPAAQK
-98 ALLATQQM
+98 ALLATQQL
-106 ANTEFDMDLRV
+106 AKREFDMDLRV
-117 GAVPVKVAVAANYPV
+117 GIVPVKVVVAANYPL

-150 GGLTR
+150 GGLTH
-155 AAELIKDPVAGNI
+155 ATELIKDAAASHI
-168 YTFKNKNYGI
+168 YSIKNNGVSS
-178 AATAD
+178 TAD

-195 SKYGEIVTLLVMVRE
+195 SKYGEIITLLIMVRAD
-210 EFGQHNY
+210 FGQQSHHLY
-217 QFYKKVIEKIEY
+217 RHILKKIKY
-229 IYGKEDCLNPVDRE
+229 IYGEEFFFNPIDSKNLN
-243 NLKLTLNS
+243 LTLNS
-251 INLVKETLVMASNA
+251 TKLMKETLVRASSA
-265 NWLERQLYLS
+265 RWLDRQLYLS

-291 VKTEELDWGVYK
+291 VKTEEVDWGVYK

-326 AWQRSQLT
+326 EWQRKKLT
-334 EYLEQNYGEGTLVYG
+334 GYLERNYREGKLVYG
-349 LHVADRALMTCLV
+349 LHVSDRALMTCLV
-362 FERNGQQVHFIDG
+362 FERGGRQVHFVDG

-388 QRMIKQL
+388 QRMNE
-395 IVDS
+395 

>member
-1 MNSENFYSQLRLLD
+1 MNSENFYSQLPLLD
-15 NFRDIT
+15 NFLKIT
-21 EPENF
+21 DLGNF

-64 AVLNAVGKIEI
+64 AVLNVAGETEI

-84 SLLIS
+84 SLLMG
-89 PSLLPAAKI
+89 PSLLPAAQK
-98 ALLATQQM
+98 ALLATQQL
-106 ANTEFDMDLRV
+106 AKTQFNMDLRV
-117 GAVPVKVAVAANYPV
+117 GIVPVKVVVAANYPL

-155 AAELIKDPVAGNI
+155 ATDLIKDPVAGNI
-168 YTFKNKNYGI
+168 YSLKNNGVSP
-178 AATAD
+178 TAD
-183 FSGLECRWQDIP
+183 FSGLEGRWQDIP
-195 SKYGEIVTLLVMVRE
+195 SKYGEIVTLLVMVRAD
-210 EFGQHNY
+210 FGPHSHH
-217 QFYKKVIEKIEY
+217 FYRNILKKIKY
-229 IYGKEDCLNPVDRE
+229 IYGEDFFLNPIKGQ

-251 INLVKETLVMASNA
+251 TKLIKETLVRASSA
-265 NWLERQLYLS
+265 GWLDRQLYLS

-326 AWQRSQLT
+326 EWRRKKLT
-334 EYLEQNYGEGTLVYG
+334 RYLERNYREGKLVYG
-349 LHVADRALMTCLV
+349 LHVSDRALMTCLV
-362 FERNGQQVHFIDG
+362 FERGGQQVHFVDG

-388 QRMIKQL
+388 QRMNE
-395 IVDS
+395 

>member
-1 MNSENFYSQLRLLD
+1 MNSENFYSQLPLLD
-15 NFRDIT
+15 NFLKIT
-21 EPENF
+21 DLGNF

-64 AVLNAVGKIEI
+64 AVLNAAGKTEI

-84 SLLIS
+84 SLLMG
-89 PSLLPAAKI
+89 PSLLPAAQK
-98 ALLATQQM
+98 ALLATQQL
-106 ANTEFDMDLRV
+106 AKREFDMDLRV
-117 GAVPVKVAVAANYPV
+117 GVVPVKVVVAANYPV

-155 AAELIKDPVAGNI
+155 ATELIKDPVAGNI
-168 YTFKNKNYGI
+168 YSIKNNGVSS
-178 AATAD
+178 TAD

-195 SKYGEIVTLLVMVRE
+195 SKYGEIVTLLVMVRAD
-210 EFGQHNY
+210 FGQQSHH
-217 QFYKKVIEKIEY
+217 FYSNILKKIKCF
-229 IYGKEDCLNPVDRE
+229 YGEDFFLNPIQSQ

-251 INLVKETLVMASNA
+251 TKLIKETLVRASSVG
-265 NWLERQLYLS
+265 WLERQLYLS

-326 AWQRSQLT
+326 EWQRKKLT
-334 EYLEQNYGEGTLVYG
+334 GYLERNYREGKLVYG
-349 LHVADRALMTCLV
+349 LHVSDRALMTCLV
-362 FERNGQQVHFIDG
+362 FERGGRQVHFVDG

-388 QRMIKQL
+388 QRMNE
-395 IVDS
+395 